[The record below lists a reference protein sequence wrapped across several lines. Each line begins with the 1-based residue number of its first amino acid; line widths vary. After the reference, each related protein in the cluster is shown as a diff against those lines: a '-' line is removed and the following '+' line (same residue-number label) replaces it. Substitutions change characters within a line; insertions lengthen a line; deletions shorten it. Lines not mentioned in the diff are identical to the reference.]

1 MGMATAFV
9 LAVTAV
15 MQVDTG
21 NRDSNFSRCCMR
33 KICKFMHGKQPGT
46 HCLCHMTI
54 RIASI
59 HIAIRHI
66 PNAVRRDK

>member
-1 MGMATAFV
+1 MGMATAVV

-33 KICKFMHGKQPGT
+33 KICKFMHGSGEAT
-46 HCLCHMTI
+46 
-54 RIASI
+54 
-59 HIAIRHI
+59 RHSL
-66 PNAVRRDK
+66 PVSHDN